1 MAPSRKKRPQT
12 VEEVIRLIDTH
23 NQEESVNL
31 KSDFKFEGTINNDEI
46 QELIP
51 TKWLWII
58 VVGGIIAFVIF
69 ASING

>member
-1 MAPSRKKRPQT
+1 MRSPTSYILY
-12 VEEVIRLIDTH
+12 IRLIDTH
-23 NQEESVNL
+23 NQEESVSL
-31 KSDFKFEGTINNDEI
+31 KSDFTFEGTINNDEI